1 MFDWYEI
8 EAQRRHNERLQEADH
23 ERLLRQASAGRGNSA
38 RLRGRAMV
46 WLGHRLVESGR
57 RLERDDR

>member
-8 EAQRRHNERLQEADH
+8 EAQRRHRERLQEADH
-23 ERLLRQASAGRGNSA
+23 ERLLRLASAGRGNSA
-38 RLRGRAMV
+38 RLRGRALV

-57 RLERDDR
+57 RLEADNG